1 MPCGPY
7 RDAALCR
14 EKVGPTSVRSSM
26 RSRKRHIVKRVFS
39 RCDANNKS
47 AVPVKNIGPTMRTDG
62 ANQIRFVISRSA
74 THTAF
79 CPQAPRLPTNAN
91 CN

>member
-39 RCDANNKS
+39 RTDAHDKS
-47 AVPVKNIGPTMRTDG
+47 AVPVRNTGPTMRTDG
-62 ANQIRFVISRSA
+62 ANQIRFVMWRSA

-79 CPQAPRLPTNAN
+79 CPRVDGGSNL
-91 CN
+91 

>member
-1 MPCGPY
+1 MPCGSY
-7 RDAALCR
+7 QEAKVCR

-39 RCDANNKS
+39 RTDAHDKS
-47 AVPVKNIGPTMRTDG
+47 SVPVKNIGPTMRTDSKDH
-62 ANQIRFVISRSA
+62 IRFLIWRSA

-79 CPQAPRLPTNAN
+79 CPRVDGGSNL
-91 CN
+91 